1 MNNIKLIM
9 SKNIKNYWTTLQ
21 TNAGKYEQ
29 TIFYAMRKALQRNGI
44 STDEWTNEEVVKY
57 FLPASRAN
65 LYPWVKVKN
74 KQIDEIDYHG
84 QQQVELSPARQQ
96 IVNDILESKISN
108 MAKGQE
114 ISGLYAEQSIVNLIE
129 KNLQNK
135 NLQSVAQLGEFLDNQ
150 IRQLDFYITLPND
163 IMDAKNWTNINKNLQ
178 QILSNYGIV
187 FDYKPDINNF
197 SVTVAGVDNPLMIDL
212 KNVQSY
218 IANPN
223 VANTDNLIGEILYKK
238 YYAIQPFFYS
248 SKGKVQVLLP
258 KQFFLDKRNFQLNA
272 EREYVPAKQ
281 DFVSNGYTEE
291 ELREFTE
298 DERKEA
304 EIAVIEQAYQKDILK
319 YFQIKYKRS

>member
-1 MNNIKLIM
+1 
-9 SKNIKNYWTTLQ
+9 
-21 TNAGKYEQ
+21 
-29 TIFYAMRKALQRNGI
+29 
-44 STDEWTNEEVVKY
+44 
-57 FLPASRAN
+57 
-65 LYPWVKVKN
+65 
-74 KQIDEIDYHG
+74 
-84 QQQVELSPARQQ
+84 
-96 IVNDILESKISN
+96 

-178 QILSNYGIV
+178 QILNNYGIV

-197 SVTVAGVDNPLMIDL
+197 NVTVAGVDNPLMMDL

-223 VANTDNLIGEILYKK
+223 IANTDNLIGEILYKK

-298 DERKEA
+298 DERREA

>member
-1 MNNIKLIM
+1 
-9 SKNIKNYWTTLQ
+9 
-21 TNAGKYEQ
+21 
-29 TIFYAMRKALQRNGI
+29 
-44 STDEWTNEEVVKY
+44 
-57 FLPASRAN
+57 
-65 LYPWVKVKN
+65 
-74 KQIDEIDYHG
+74 
-84 QQQVELSPARQQ
+84 
-96 IVNDILESKISN
+96 
-108 MAKGQE
+108 
-114 ISGLYAEQSIVNLIE
+114 
-129 KNLQNK
+129 
-135 NLQSVAQLGEFLDNQ
+135 
-150 IRQLDFYITLPND
+150 
-163 IMDAKNWTNINKNLQ
+163 MDAKNWTNINKNLQ